1 MISFYYAYDSREEAV
16 TLSKEGRMD
25 AVDIRDRAR
34 KDFNNAIAIMG
45 VIPMLGFAYLLVGKA
60 ASLSAL
66 EGEAGYVMLILLALV
81 LLGIVSA
88 RRILWYLIT
97 RIIDMQN
104 ELVEKGRL
112 AAISETVISLSHE
125 IRNPLAIVMGNLDL
139 LSGKAAGQ
147 ATLVVPRDNV
157 HMLKENCDRI
167 CVVMDKMSRISKPSV
182 TTVADNIKMID
193 LPACGLDERRGR

>member
-1 MISFYYAYDSREEAV
+1 
-16 TLSKEGRMD
+16 
-25 AVDIRDRAR
+25 
-34 KDFNNAIAIMG
+34 MG

>member
-1 MISFYYAYDSREEAV
+1 
-16 TLSKEGRMD
+16 MD